1 MRKIENILSGSLL
14 GQTEQ
19 RAIRNQRKQTYWQ
32 RSVSKTEFSGI
43 AERGWRVHNDTLKTK
58 VQLRRDKS
66 KAEQFEDQIWT
77 LFSTAGF
84 REISEDR
91 NLVIKFGDAAS
102 DTQQVDVLAVDENV
116 AVVVECKSAT
126 LDGKSASFKEAIE
139 ALREKKGKINA
150 ALRAHFGRKLSV
162 AYVFATEGYRISK
175 PDLERL
181 ENANIRHFS
190 ENEIGYFLDL
200 IHQLGKAAKFQLLA
214 DLFPNIDIPDMDNR
228 VYAIEGK
235 MGGRT
240 YYSFSIA
247 PSELLKIS
255 YVLHRSR
262 SIKLMPSYQRVI
274 KKARLKSVKEFVD
287 GGGYFPNSLIINID
301 NNNKDLQFDVSKN
314 QINESKTR
322 GGVLHLPKRFRSAY
336 IVDGQHRLYGYSDSR
351 FAASNTLPVVAFVNL
366 ERGEQLKIFM
376 DINENQKAVSKNLR
390 HTLEAD
396 IKWES
401 PIKSEAIQASKLRLA
416 QELGEDQSSPL
427 KSRVLLGEDNKTD
440 SRVITIDAILSGLNR
455 GYFFSKFSK
464 NTLQEKGVF
473 HDGTTIENYERC
485 KDLVFNYFELLES
498 NLPEEWTKLQKDG
511 GLLTIN
517 AGITASLAVFGS
529 ILSHLSGETQIDPF
543 RDSPETIIKEVRP
556 FAEGI
561 YKFYENLNEE
571 ERSRIRSSYGGQQ
584 PVRLMREMQRAIKLE
599 INEFEPDGLEKYE
612 KDQTFK
618 YNQKANEFVSK
629 LEIYLRDL
637 IEEKLRIEYGREW
650 EYVAVP
656 EKIQKQYSEL
666 ATKLKR
672 EQEIDMEQ
680 SPYTCTTLIHLKEIA
695 GYKDSKN
702 KVNNWKIFE
711 PLLTPKPLSNSR
723 EDKKR
728 NWMLRLNSIRNK
740 LAHNRGSVTEDE
752 FELLSSHH
760 KWLVD
765 EEEADLIEYYRSH
778 NLEI

>member
-1 MRKIENILSGSLL
+1 M
-14 GQTEQ
+14 
-19 RAIRNQRKQTYWQ
+19 
-32 RSVSKTEFSGI
+32 
-43 AERGWRVHNDTLKTK
+43 
-58 VQLRRDKS
+58 
-66 KAEQFEDQIWT
+66 
-77 LFSTAGF
+77 
-84 REISEDR
+84 
-91 NLVIKFGDAAS
+91 
-102 DTQQVDVLAVDENV
+102 
-116 AVVVECKSAT
+116 
-126 LDGKSASFKEAIE
+126 
-139 ALREKKGKINA
+139 
-150 ALRAHFGRKLSV
+150 
-162 AYVFATEGYRISK
+162 
-175 PDLERL
+175 
-181 ENANIRHFS
+181 
-190 ENEIGYFLDL
+190 
-200 IHQLGKAAKFQLLA
+200 
-214 DLFPNIDIPDMDNR
+214 
-228 VYAIEGK
+228 
-235 MGGRT
+235 
-240 YYSFSIA
+240 
-247 PSELLKIS
+247 
-255 YVLHRSR
+255 
-262 SIKLMPSYQRVI
+262 
-274 KKARLKSVKEFVD
+274 
-287 GGGYFPNSLIINID
+287 
-301 NNNKDLQFDVSKN
+301 
-314 QINESKTR
+314 
-322 GGVLHLPKRFRSAY
+322 
-336 IVDGQHRLYGYSDSR
+336 
-351 FAASNTLPVVAFVNL
+351 
-366 ERGEQLKIFM
+366 
-376 DINENQKAVSKNLR
+376 
-390 HTLEAD
+390 
-396 IKWES
+396 
-401 PIKSEAIQASKLRLA
+401 
-416 QELGEDQSSPL
+416 
-427 KSRVLLGEDNKTD
+427 LLGEDNKTD

-455 GYFFSKFSK
+455 GHFFSKFSK

-618 YNQKANEFVSK
+618 YNQEANEFVSK

-765 EEEADLIEYYRSH
+765 DQEADLIEYYRSH